1 MSRVVCLALA
11 VAAPFALPGCTSNAP
26 ILPRT
31 PGAGISAAPV
41 GAESFLWRAAIE
53 TLNFATIVLADPPSG
68 QLQTGWYVSPSN
80 PNERMQVTV
89 SIFEWSTQPNAF
101 RVLAVRE
108 VNQNGSWVR
117 APVSAATVQKLE
129 EIILTR
135 ARDLSRAARIG

>member
-11 VAAPFALPGCTSNAP
+11 VAAAFTLPGCTSSAP

-31 PGAGISAAPV
+31 TAAGLPAAPA
-41 GAESFLWRAAIE
+41 GAEAFLWRAALE
-53 TLNFATIVLADPPSG
+53 TLNFATIAYADPTSG

-80 PNERMQVTV
+80 ANERMQVTV
-89 SIFEWSTQPNAF
+89 NIFDWNTQPNSF

-108 VNQNGSWVR
+108 VNQNGSWAR
-117 APVSAATVQKLE
+117 APVSAATVQRLE

-135 ARDLSRAARIG
+135 ARDLSRASRIG